1 MTREE
6 QHLSEMLKRTVPE
19 PPLELSADRM
29 TVRQANMSRRPWLAP
44 AFAAAA
50 VVAVAGGGIAATNLS
65 SPSSPAVQQT
75 SAQQTS
81 AQQTIAHQSSAQRA
95 SAQQSTNTVQAT
107 LQATPSTS
115 SGASLRRFVMPNV
128 VGMSSAQAIA
138 ALNAAGAAGTIELTI
153 QSSTG
158 PSGQPVPLPVPKGT
172 VVAQY
177 PAAGTVVRGERVA
190 PNPARTAAPN

>member
-75 SAQQTS
+75 SAQQTIAPQSS

-95 SAQQSTNTVQAT
+95 SAQQSTHTVQAT
-107 LQATPSTS
+107 LTATPSTS

-158 PSGQPVPLPVPKGT
+158 PSGLPVPKGT

-177 PAAGTVVRGERVA
+177 PAAGTKVS
-190 PNPARTAAPN
+190 